1 MIVLVINTGS
11 SSIKY
16 KLFSMDRPAV
26 LCYGILEKIGE
37 SESVLTHHR
46 PNDKG
51 KPYGYRTAVSDH
63 TAGMQRIVDLLTDPE
78 KGVIDDVTAVTAVGH
93 RVVHGA
99 ESFRQPTIIDQTVID
114 AIGACIPLAPL
125 HNPAN
130 IIGIEVAQRIF
141 PSAMQVAVFDTAFH
155 HTIPPAAHLYALPFD
170 LYTRLKIRRYGF
182 HGTSHHFVA
191 DAAAAMIGQALPATN
206 LITIHLGNGG
216 SITAIENGRSVDT
229 SMGMTPLEGLIMGT
243 RCGDIDPAIPGF
255 LTQNTDLTAEA
266 VDDLLNKQS
275 GLKGICGRNDM
286 REILSAATDGDERA
300 RTALDMYVYRIRKY
314 IGAYTA
320 VLKRIDAVAFT
331 AGIGEHAAEIRH
343 RVCTGLEHLGLKL
356 DPARNRLKS
365 CQPREIQTADSPV
378 RILVIPTDEELMI
391 ARETMQLV
399 KQNQINQ

>member
-16 KLFSMDRPAV
+16 KLFSMDRSTV
-26 LCYGILEKIGE
+26 LAHGILEKIGE
-37 SESVLTHHR
+37 SESVLTHRLQSDEEEPHVCR
-46 PNDKG
+46 M
-51 KPYGYRTAVSDH
+51 AVADH
-63 TAGMQRIVDLLTDPE
+63 TAGMRRIVTLLTDPE
-78 KGVIDDVTAVTAVGH
+78 KGVIQDISAVGAVGH

-99 ESFRQPTIIDQTVID
+99 EAFQKPTIINRDVIE
-114 AIGACIPLAPL
+114 AIRDCIPLAPL

-130 IIGIEVAQRIF
+130 IIGIEVAQKIF
-141 PSAMQVAVFDTAFH
+141 PTAVQVAVFDTAFH
-155 HTIPPAAHLYALPFD
+155 HTIPPTAHLYALPFE

-191 DAAAAMIGQALPATN
+191 IAAATMLNKALSATN

-243 RCGDIDPAIPGF
+243 RSGDIDPAIPCF
-255 LTQNTDLTAEA
+255 LTRNTDLSIEA

-275 GLKGICGRNDM
+275 GLKGICGQNDM
-286 REILSAATDGDERA
+286 REILSAATDGDDQA
-300 RTALDMYVYRIRKY
+300 RTALGMYVYRIQKY

-320 VLKRIDAVAFT
+320 VLKRVDAVVFT
-331 AGIGEHAAEIRH
+331 AGIGEHAADIR
-343 RVCTGLEHLGLKL
+343 RRICTDLEHLGLRL
-356 DPARNRLKS
+356 DPARNQAKS
-365 CQPREIQTADSPV
+365 RQPRDIQTADSPV

-399 KQNQINQ
+399 GPSVRP